1 MEELKKC
8 SGCQQM
14 KVIVS
19 SDAYGQYCNRC
30 DELNFLNDN
39 DFPDY

>member
-1 MEELKKC
+1 MEELRKC
-8 SGCQQM
+8 SGCQHL

-19 SDAYGQYCNRC
+19 SDAYGQYCDEC

-39 DFPDY
+39 DFSDY